1 MARFA
6 GKVAVVTGAASG
18 IGRATAALLA
28 REGAMVFAADRNEE
42 GCVALADEFPGA
54 VVARRL
60 DVTDEDAFEALMLSI
75 TADHGGLDI
84 MFNNAGAPG
93 AQESIEDISMR
104 AWDDTLSLLLRSVAL
119 GTQLAVPA
127 MIARGGGSIVNTS
140 SVAAFSAGNAP
151 IAYSVAKAGVL
162 HFTKCA
168 AAQLARHNI
177 RVNAVCPGLILTGI
191 FTQGWRDGAPTL
203 ANDVND
209 YMSRVAPK
217 AQPVNKPGLPE
228 DVAQAVAYFS
238 SDGAAFVT
246 GTHLLVDGGLLVGG
260 RQSWDP
266 DFQRPADHPLAQF
279 SQTKEATPS
288 E

>member
-1 MARFA
+1 MPRFA
-6 GKVAVVTGAASG
+6 GKIAVVTGAASG
-18 IGRATAALLA
+18 IGRATASLLA
-28 REGAMVFAADRNEE
+28 REGASVFAADLDEE
-42 GCVALADEFPGA
+42 GCATLADEFHGA
-54 VVARRL
+54 VIPCTL
-60 DVTDEDAFEALMLSI
+60 NVTDEASFEALLLRI
-75 TADHGGLDI
+75 TAVHGGLDI

-93 AQESIEDISMR
+93 AQESIEDISMK
-104 AWDDTLSLLLRSVAL
+104 AWDDTLALLLRSVAL
-119 GTQLAVPA
+119 GTQLAIPA

-162 HFTKCA
+162 HFTKIA

-191 FTQGWRDGAPTL
+191 FTQGWREQAPAL
-203 ANDVND
+203 ASDVND
-209 YMSRVAPK
+209 YMGRVAPK

-228 DVAQAVAYFS
+228 DVARAVAYFS
-238 SDGAAFVT
+238 SSDAAFVT

-279 SQTKEATPS
+279 SQTKEAQPPQ
-288 E
+288 

>member
-6 GKVAVVTGAASG
+6 GKIAVVTGAASG

-28 REGAMVFAADRNEE
+28 SEGATVFAADRDEE
-42 GCVALADEFPGA
+42 GCASLAEAFQGA
-54 VVARRL
+54 VIPRRL
-60 DVTDEDAFEALMLSI
+60 DVTDEGDFEAMMLGI
-75 TADHGGLDI
+75 TESHGGLDI
-84 MFNNAGAPG
+84 LFNNAGAPG

-104 AWDDTLSLLLRSVAL
+104 AWDDTIALLLRSVAL

-127 MIARGGGSIVNTS
+127 MIARGGGSIINTS

-191 FTQGWRDGAPTL
+191 FTQGWRDQAPAL
-203 ANDVND
+203 ATDVD
-209 YMSRVAPK
+209 AYMTRVAPK
-217 AQPVNKPGLPE
+217 AQPVHKPGLPE
-228 DVAQAVAYFS
+228 DVAQAVAYFAS
-238 SDGAAFVT
+238 NDAAFVT

-266 DFQRPADHPLAQF
+266 DFQRPSDHPLAQF
-279 SQTKEATPS
+279 SQNKEAAPPQ
-288 E
+288 